1 MEKIRESVSCQE
13 IDPAPP
19 NRRGM
24 SKTRGATL
32 GTQAE
37 EERIRMAI
45 RHIGL
50 ICPEISGHLNPMTTL
65 GRELLRRG
73 YRVSLLGIPDG
84 QAKAVS
90 AGLEFIPIGA
100 IDSPLGSR
108 AKFVAELG
116 KLHGRAALRFTI
128 ERFREAGILQLR
140 DIPDAVRAAEIDGLL
155 IDQVSAPAA
164 TVAEYLDVPYVTICN
179 ALAANYEDDVPPL
192 VTSWPFRPTPLGR
205 CRNRLGY
212 AVLDHT
218 LEPVRR
224 LISDQRLAWGMSAL
238 PPGEPSYSPLA
249 QIAQQPA
256 VFDFPR
262 KGLPPWFHYTGPFH
276 DERSGD
282 FIDFP
287 YERLTGA
294 PLIYASMGTLQN
306 RQDRVFHTIA
316 AACAGLPAQLALSLG
331 NPHQTALPDL
341 PGSPLVVPYAPQL
354 ELVKRSALVITHA
367 GLNTVLETLSQGVP
381 MVAIPITN
389 DQPGVAARLAWLG
402 AGQVVPLAGL
412 HADRLRTVVQKALS
426 DPRYRERARN
436 VQRQFQALDGVRRAA
451 DIAEQALDTRQPVLR
466 TGGPL

>member
-1 MEKIRESVSCQE
+1 
-13 IDPAPP
+13 
-19 NRRGM
+19 
-24 SKTRGATL
+24 
-32 GTQAE
+32 
-37 EERIRMAI
+37 MAV

-65 GRELLRRG
+65 GRELMRRG
-73 YRVSLLGIPDG
+73 YRVSLLGILDG
-84 QAKAVS
+84 RAKAES

-100 IDSPLGSR
+100 DDSPLGSR
-108 AKFVAELG
+108 AKFVEELG

-128 ERFREAGILQLR
+128 ECFREAGILQLR
-140 DIPDAVRAAEIDGLL
+140 DLPDAVRTAGIDGLL

-164 TVAEYLDVPYVTICN
+164 TVADYLDLPYVTMCN
-179 ALAANYEDDVPPL
+179 ALAANYEDEVPPL
-192 VTSWPFRPTPLGR
+192 VTSWQFRPTPLGR

-212 AVLDHT
+212 AVLNHT

-224 LISDQRLAWGMSAL
+224 LISDQRVAWGLSAL
-238 PPGEPSYSPLA
+238 PPGEPIYSPLA

-262 KGLPPWFHYTGPFH
+262 KRLPPWFHYTGPFH
-276 DERSGD
+276 DDSSGD
-282 FIDFP
+282 PIDFP
-287 YERLTGA
+287 YERLTGI

-306 RQDRVFHTIA
+306 RQDRVFTAIA
-316 AACAGLPAQLALSLG
+316 AACEGLPAQLALSLG
-331 NPHQTALPDL
+331 NPHQTVLPDL

-389 DQPGVAARLAWLG
+389 DQPGVAARLSWLG

-412 HADRLRTVVQKALS
+412 RADPLRKAIQTVLT
-426 DPRYRERARN
+426 DPGYRQRARN
-436 VQRQFQALDGVRRAA
+436 LQKQFQALDGVRRAA
-451 DIAEQALDTRQPVLR
+451 DIAEEALNARQPVFR
-466 TGGPL
+466 T